1 MSFQKQAEENQ
12 ATISQLI
19 SELSETTSQLMVQKK
34 ELIALKEDKKLL
46 VKQFRERKEKKR
58 REIIPQVCC

>member
-1 MSFQKQAEENQ
+1 
-12 ATISQLI
+12 
-19 SELSETTSQLMVQKK
+19 MVQKK